1 MRIAVIG
8 DLHFSAL
15 NEDNRIFENDRN
27 AFYTTFIQK
36 FFSTPADLYVSIGDL
51 TNYGLQEEYE
61 AIYKLINEQEKPFI
75 HVFGNH
81 DTYGLLRHDVLNI
94 TKQKRYHAI
103 TTDKAVLAFLDTT
116 REQNYDVWGG
126 TLDIEQQDWLT
137 EVVEHSG
144 ELPIIVFAHH
154 PVHETT
160 MHSDRENQ
168 SIHPDIPIWDIL
180 KKKQGKGLY
189 INGHNHCISIAEREQ
204 WTFIQLAAVLD
215 QQATSVIHLADSEIK
230 IDYIELT
237 NETLQQQA
245 QTIVRPKFREVYFRS
260 ELTRK

>member
-1 MRIAVIG
+1 MGEIVMRIAVIG

-15 NEDNRIFENDRN
+15 KEDNKVFENERN
-27 AFYTTFIQK
+27 AFYTTFIQR

-51 TNYGLQEEYE
+51 TNYGLQKEYE

-81 DTYGLLRHDVLNI
+81 DTYGLLRNDVLNL

-103 TTDKAVLAFLDTT
+103 TKENAVLAFLDTT
-116 REQNYDVWGG
+116 REQDYNVWGG
-126 TLDIEQQDWLT
+126 TLDIEQQEWLS
-137 EVVEHSG
+137 EVVEQSG
-144 ELPIIVFAHH
+144 ELPVIVFAHH

-180 KKKQGKGLY
+180 KRSKAK
-189 INGHNHCISIAEREQ
+189 
-204 WTFIQLAAVLD
+204 
-215 QQATSVIHLADSEIK
+215 
-230 IDYIELT
+230 DYI
-237 NETLQQQA
+237 
-245 QTIVRPKFREVYFRS
+245 
-260 ELTRK
+260 